1 MISVDDVPYSS
12 PTPHLEA
19 FRRGST
25 GWLVL
30 NRPERRNALSAE
42 MWRAIPDLV
51 HRFSDD
57 DSVRSIALKGAGEE
71 AFAAGADISEFEKRR
86 SSEGNVREYDG
97 LVDAAQHA
105 IEDSSKPV
113 LALIH
118 GFCIGGGLEMALA
131 CDLRYADTS
140 SQFAIPAAR
149 LGLGYGVHGT
159 GRLVATVGHAAA
171 REIMY
176 TGRRYSASEA
186 LAMGLVN
193 RVLPDAELDEY
204 VRKMALDLA
213 ANAPLSIAAS
223 KTVIDTLI
231 RPEGDFAESEE
242 RIARCMKSED
252 YIEGRRAF
260 MEKRAPRFQGK

>member
-1 MISVDDVPYSS
+1 MSEPRLRVERDGPIGRMVFDS
-12 PTPHLEA
+12 PA
-19 FRRGST
+19 
-25 GWLVL
+25 
-30 NRPERRNALSAE
+30 RRNAISGD
-42 MWRAIPDLV
+42 MWRAIPTAMAELDADAAIRCIVL
-51 HRFSDD
+51 R
-57 DSVRSIALKGAGEE
+57 GEGTV

-86 SSEGNVREYDG
+86 ASAGNVREYDG

-113 LALIH
+113 IALIH
-118 GFCIGGGLEMALA
+118 GFCIGGGVEMALA

-159 GRLVATVGHAAA
+159 SRLVATVGHAAA

-176 TGRRYSASEA
+176 TGRRYSAGDA

-193 RVLPDAELDEY
+193 RVLPDADLDQY

-223 KTVIDTLI
+223 KTVIDALI
-231 RPEGDFAESEE
+231 RPAGDFAASEE
-242 RIARCMKSED
+242 RIGRCMKSED
-252 YIEGRRAF
+252 YVEGRRAF